1 MDSPFGGRLC
11 CLTVVSMR
19 IRPFQQSDL
28 PTLKMMTVEAFDG
41 VSIDQGIERVHGII
55 AGHDWKWRKARHL
68 DDDLR
73 RDPEGIFT
81 LVDAADQPL
90 GYVSTWCD
98 EAAGIGHIP
107 NIVVMAT
114 LRGQGWGRRLLEQAC
129 HHFRLRGM
137 THAKIETLAQ
147 NEIGNHL
154 YCDVGFV
161 EVARQVHFVADL
173 RQVGPG
179 SSVTPGD

>member
-1 MDSPFGGRLC
+1 MH
-11 CLTVVSMR
+11 
-19 IRPFQQSDL
+19 IRPFQISDL
-28 PTLKMMTVEAFDG
+28 PHLKEMTVEAFDG

-55 AGHDWKWRKARHL
+55 AGHDWRWRKSRHL

-73 RDPEGIFT
+73 RDPAGIFT
-81 LVDAADQPL
+81 LVDEQDQPL

-98 EAAGIGHIP
+98 HEAGIGHIP
-107 NIVVMAT
+107 NLVVVAP
-114 LRGQGWGRRLLEQAC
+114 LRGQGWGRQLLEHAC
-129 HHFRLRGM
+129 DHFRSRGL

-154 YCDVGFV
+154 YRDVGFV

-173 RQVGPG
+173 RREETG
-179 SSVTPGD
+179 SGVTPQS